1 MPLFN
6 SQHHS
11 GRGMR
16 WLGTAATAVVE
27 LLVVVVVGVAVVRY
41 LEWSSDANLA
51 EFMSA
56 TKPSAS
62 VANHSREFSTPIQAS
77 RGEPI
82 RR

>member
-16 WLGTAATAVVE
+16 WLGTAATVVVE
-27 LLVVVVVGVAVVRY
+27 LLVVVALGVAVVRY
-41 LEWSSDANLA
+41 LEWSSDANQA

-62 VANHSREFSTPIQAS
+62 VANHSGEFSTPIQAS